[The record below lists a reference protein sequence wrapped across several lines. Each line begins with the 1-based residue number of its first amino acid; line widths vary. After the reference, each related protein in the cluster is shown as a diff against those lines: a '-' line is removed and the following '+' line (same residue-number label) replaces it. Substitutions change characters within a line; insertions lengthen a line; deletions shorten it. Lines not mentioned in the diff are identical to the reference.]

1 MNKISQRLND
11 DIALIDGELTRL
23 LGSSDVGNSGYH
35 RKLFG
40 FTERSGAELS
50 KPLRDSVEY
59 SLMSGGKRIRPVLAL
74 EFCRLFGGDEQA
86 ALRMGAAIEMVHT
99 YSLIHD
105 DLPCMD
111 DDDIRRGKPTN
122 HKVFGEA
129 TAVLAGDALLT
140 YAFGVLA
147 KNRDPL
153 RDRYMNA
160 IQILAESAGILGM
173 VGGQQMDLEGEKR
186 ALTQEEHLEMTLR
199 KTGELIRAA
208 CLMGCAAADADE
220 EKQAAAEEYAYGIG
234 LAFQIIDDILDMGT
248 EDGKTTF
255 LSFRTPTEAKKLAS
269 ELTDR
274 AIAAVRPY
282 AGSEFLIDL
291 AEALRD
297 REI

>member
-1 MNKISQRLND
+1 MNKISQRLSD
-11 DIALIDGELTRL
+11 DIALIDGELTKL
-23 LGSSDVGNSGYH
+23 LEFCGTETGEYL

-40 FTERSGAELS
+40 FNEKLGADLS
-50 KPLRDSVEY
+50 KPLRDSMRY
-59 SLMSGGKRIRPVLAL
+59 SLMSGGKRIRPVLTL
-74 EFCRLFGGDEQA
+74 EFCRLFGGNERA

-111 DDDIRRGKPTN
+111 DDDMRRGKPTN

-140 YAFGVLA
+140 YAFSILA
-147 KNRDPL
+147 QNRDPL
-153 RDRYMNA
+153 RDRYINA
-160 IQILAESAGILGM
+160 IQILSESAGVLGM
-173 VGGQQMDLEGEKR
+173 VGGQQMDLEGER
-186 ALTQEEHLEMTLR
+186 STLTQEGHLEMTLR

-208 CLMGCAAADADE
+208 CLMGCASADADE
-220 EKQAAAEEYAYGIG
+220 KKQAAAEEYAYGIG

-248 EDGKTTF
+248 EDNKTTF
-255 LSFRTPTEAKKLAS
+255 LSFFTLDEAKNAAY

-274 AIAAVRPY
+274 AIAAVKPY
-282 AGSEFLIDL
+282 TGSEFLIGL

-297 REI
+297 RKI